1 MCFFTVYRHEKP
13 ITSLLIFAMF
23 RWYNPSLH
31 SLNTKVFPFD
41 NDTLISYSFEL
52 SIFTVTPSKLDIS
65 FKERMF
71 ASDAGFYWTFI
82 GNSSNCAIF
91 LYHFDPPF
99 VGISS
104 IYCVWQYLILSI
116 KYALQHTLAVEHV
129 SNNIQ
134 SLLINY
140 STLLLWVKIVFAHP
154 KTVWPLWSVS
164 LFGLLVSLAYW
175 QYHAMWIYSLHLK
188 HKLSVILP
196 YVPGNCFLPCELPW
210 CVGVWRCVNMALMFL
225 LKFVLIWDVV
235 VM

>member
-1 MCFFTVYRHEKP
+1 MCFFTVCRHEKS

-129 SNNIQ
+129 SNNIHF
-134 SLLINY
+134 LLIKAFPLLLLYKNIFCTAHA
-140 STLLLWVKIVFAHP
+140 SATLLLIFVVWIISIICSREIACDVKAFFSF
-154 KTVWPLWSVS
+154 KT
-164 LFGLLVSLAYW
+164 
-175 QYHAMWIYSLHLK
+175 
-188 HKLSVILP
+188 
-196 YVPGNCFLPCELPW
+196 
-210 CVGVWRCVNMALMFL
+210 
-225 LKFVLIWDVV
+225 
-235 VM
+235 